1 MSVIFVKTSAKLNL
15 SLNVLGTLENKYHDL
30 DMVICPI
37 SMHDEITIEKANK
50 GIHLSCTDKEIE
62 NDSNLVY
69 RAAQK
74 ILEYTST
81 DAGVKIHLNKRIWKQ
96 AGLGGGSANAAG
108 VLMGIN
114 ELYELNLSKN
124 QLADMGVSLGADVP
138 LFLNNGITRV
148 QGIGER
154 VEYYNFD
161 TKLFFVIVQG
171 EQGLST
177 QEVFR
182 LYDSNPCRRRT
193 DNEIIIK
200 AVQQNDIGVL
210 AKNMHNCLQ
219 QTAMVLN
226 DTILNAI
233 DYLKRFGAE
242 NAMMTGSGSAVYG
255 IFTDKEIA
263 HQAENTL
270 KTEFKNCFLAVSE
283 KEYITIQK
291 L

>member
-1 MSVIFVKTSAKLNL
+1 MSVIFIKTSAKLNL

-37 SMHDEITIEKANK
+37 SMHDEITLEKAEK

-69 RAAQK
+69 LAAQK
-74 ILEYTST
+74 ILEYTGT

-114 ELYELNLSKN
+114 ELFELNLSKN
-124 QLADMGVSLGADVP
+124 KLADMSISLGADVP
-138 LFLNNGITRV
+138 LFLNNGLTRV

-154 VEYYNFD
+154 VEYYDFD
-161 TKLFFVIVQG
+161 SKLFFVIVQG

-182 LYDSNPCRRRT
+182 LYDNNPCRRRT
-193 DNEIIIK
+193 DNEIIIS
-200 AVQQNDIGVL
+200 AVQQNDIEAL

-255 IFTDKEIA
+255 IFTDKETA
-263 HQAENTL
+263 LNAENTL

-283 KEYITIQK
+283 REYITIQK